1 MKLKTVFISLL
12 ACSVKI
18 VSCDES
24 LEESLGAE
32 SKFR

>member
-32 SKFR
+32 SKLR